1 MSISCGLLRA
11 SQRQGSCTVESN
23 IDMITLCMKLAQK
36 QTHYNWA
43 YTQENQVLTT
53 LIMRDN
59 PLGQV
64 SVSSYLAS

>member
-1 MSISCGLLRA
+1 M
-11 SQRQGSCTVESN
+11 ESN